1 MERLNHPYY
10 KETSGLYKYD
20 YQAEPKYEG
29 YCMDDYIGAFI
40 VWIILSVIIL
50 FIGIF
55 TWFLEYDVGVEG
67 IFISGELSFII
78 VGGYMFLGSLSARA
92 SFNEEWY
99 KTKEYNDLVKTHTD
113 KDNEEIKR
121 KNEEIIEWNNNH
133 RQKIEAKKAILDIYR
148 VKLVDIL
155 KETKNTLETYYR
167 KDIIYPKYR
176 SLIPISSF
184 CDYLQS
190 GVCETLEG
198 HEGCYNKFDLEVR
211 LDTIISRIDDV
222 IDNLDQ
228 IKFNQHTLYEEV
240 VKCNEKLDNLSTGI
254 SEMTNNITGSI
265 EEVKAKT
272 VAAINGNDHSNT
284 MLEYYA
290 EETLHNVNNI
300 KWLQQMDY
308 IDRGG
313 HAW

>member
-99 KTKEYNDLVKTHTD
+99 KTKEYNDLVKTQT
-113 KDNEEIKR
+113 
-121 KNEEIIEWNNNH
+121 
-133 RQKIEAKKAILDIYR
+133 
-148 VKLVDIL
+148 VD
-155 KETKNTLETYYR
+155 YQ
-167 KDIIYPKYR
+167 
-176 SLIPISSF
+176 
-184 CDYLQS
+184 DY
-190 GVCETLEG
+190 
-198 HEGCYNKFDLEVR
+198 
-211 LDTIISRIDDV
+211 
-222 IDNLDQ
+222 
-228 IKFNQHTLYEEV
+228 
-240 VKCNEKLDNLSTGI
+240 
-254 SEMTNNITGSI
+254 
-265 EEVKAKT
+265 
-272 VAAINGNDHSNT
+272 
-284 MLEYYA
+284 
-290 EETLHNVNNI
+290 
-300 KWLQQMDY
+300 
-308 IDRGG
+308 
-313 HAW
+313 